1 MKRYLL
7 FAGPHYYPAGGV
19 DDLITDLNTMVHVV
33 KEIRDI
39 RADWWNVLDTQTG
52 QTYSNYHA
60 PNWAPKELL
69 AWAKRIDNKEE

>member
-7 FAGPHYYPAGGV
+7 FAGPNYYPAGGA
-19 DDLITDLNTMVHVV
+19 DDLIGDFDTMVLVV

-39 RADWWNVLDTQTG
+39 RADWWNVLDTETG
-52 QTYSNYHA
+52 QTYNKYHE
-60 PNWAPKELL
+60 PKNLL

>member
-19 DDLITDLNTMVHVV
+19 DDLIGDFNTMVHIV

-39 RADWWNVLDTQTG
+39 RADFWNVLDTQTG
-52 QTYSNYHA
+52 ETYNNYHA
-60 PNWAPKELL
+60 PKDLL

>member
-7 FAGPHYYPAGGV
+7 FAGPHCYPAGGV
-19 DDLITDLNTMVHVV
+19 DDLIIDLNTMVYIV

-52 QTYSNYHA
+52 ETYYNYL
-60 PNWAPKELL
+60 APKDLL
-69 AWAKRIDNKEE
+69 AWAMRIDNKEE

>member
-19 DDLITDLNTMVHVV
+19 DDLISDFDTMVLVA

-39 RADWWNVLDTQTG
+39 RADWWNVLDTKTG
-52 QTYSNYHA
+52 QSYNIYHA
-60 PNWAPKELL
+60 PKDLL